1 MQNISIITLGE
12 AGVGKT
18 SIIKRI
24 IYKNYE
30 DFYSVTLSLEFH
42 GLTKD
47 YKNKSFNKIKYQ
59 FSDTAGGEIYNSL
72 TMNYIRGKD
81 IVLLVF
87 CDLDSLEVL
96 IKRWYSFIKN
106 NSDISKTKFIV
117 VANKSDTFGDKY
129 EDIKKKGKEFA
140 RDIDAFF
147 ITCSAKSKEN
157 IDNLEDHIEYEAI
170 KIIEK
175 REEEKKKEKNNKSNK
190 INNKNIKINNKKPK
204 NKDGCC

>member
-42 GLTKD
+42 SLTKD

-175 REEEKKKEKNNKSNK
+175 REEEKKNENSKKKK
-190 INNKNIKINNKKPK
+190 NNKNIKIDKSDYK
-204 NKDGCC
+204 KDGSRCC

>member
-1 MQNISIITLGE
+1 MEEDISIITLGQS
-12 AGVGKT
+12 AVGKT

-24 IYKNYE
+24 IHNTYE
-30 DFYSVTLSLEFH
+30 ETTRITISLEFH
-42 GLTKD
+42 SLTKD

-96 IKRWYSFIKN
+96 IKRWYSFIKD
-106 NSDISKTKFIV
+106 NSDVSKTKFIV

-129 EDIKKKGKEFA
+129 DDIKKKGKEFA

-175 REEEKKKEKNNKSNK
+175 REEEKKNEKGKK
-190 INNKNIKINNKKPK
+190 KKNNKNIKIDKLDYKE
-204 NKDGCC
+204 DGSRCC

>member
-1 MQNISIITLGE
+1 MEEEISIITLGQS
-12 AGVGKT
+12 AVGKT

-24 IYKNYE
+24 IHNTYE
-30 DFYSVTLSLEFH
+30 ETTKITISLEFH
-42 GLTKD
+42 SLTKD

-175 REEEKKKEKNNKSNK
+175 REEEKKK
-190 INNKNIKINNKKPK
+190 
-204 NKDGCC
+204 